1 MIICKLKMDKRG
13 RINLPVGFLKANNI
27 KLNNAY
33 VDVIPVSGRS
43 DAVKLVFEKEGN
55 ERP

>member
-1 MIICKLKMDKRG
+1 MIICKVKMDKRG

-33 VDVIPVSGRS
+33 VDVIPVAGRN